1 MRLAYM
7 PPSAPT
13 SNAKAGA
20 AAGLQLVGP
29 DAGVDLQGA
38 RDDVGVIGAAGIQ
51 AGATDTNAASFHAIA
66 LQHAIA
72 DDRRAGGQSDT
83 AGVEEAGTIDLDAGR
98 IGDDHL
104 RPGPGHLHIAV
115 EVAGIAAVDLVEDDA
130 CGAGRQPRI
139 ALNPAAEL
147 GLHVAAR
154 VVEDDTL
161 LANVELLVGIAR
173 HPARTGRG
181 DVHLGRA
188 IGRSDHGRALVGRCA
203 RVGGNPA
210 RVSWRL
216 LCGQRLHQSHPAQHQ
231 PQREADRLQGTDR
244 PAAATRR

>member
-1 MRLAYM
+1 M
-7 PPSAPT
+7 
-13 SNAKAGA
+13 
-20 AAGLQLVGP
+20 
-29 DAGVDLQGA
+29 
-38 RDDVGVIGAAGIQ
+38 
-51 AGATDTNAASFHAIA
+51 
-66 LQHAIA
+66 
-72 DDRRAGGQSDT
+72 
-83 AGVEEAGTIDLDAGR
+83 
-98 IGDDHL
+98 
-104 RPGPGHLHIAV
+104 
-115 EVAGIAAVDLVEDDA
+115 AGIAAVDLVEDDA

-244 PAAATRR
+244 PAAAVIDAPLGSADQFGRNLHDTQRAVEDQTIDFVHGADSFRCCWVVRAAGCAVLHRAGRAGCSAYRGCAGVRTRRPGSFRTWCRRSGNRAAWTTGCRQRHPS